1 MTTIPHLS
9 VRAALVCSLLAG
21 AISAL
26 ALLFGHAGSADGA
39 GTNITVAGRGDTG
52 QLEFERGTLS
62 LAIQKPTSL
71 AFGPDGRLYVASETQ
86 IVALTLDA
94 GTNAIL
100 DIEQI
105 ANAVEGV
112 LGIAFDPAATTLA
125 LYASRQEPG
134 ATPGYQGVVSVFTA
148 PSWERTDVITGLPSS
163 APLLNHLTNGLAF
176 DAAGRLFIAQGSN
189 TDAGIPDPPGDE
201 LYWPESPLSAAIL
214 VASIHAPGFDGALTY
229 DPPGEPVD
237 HNVDLVSGD
246 VAVYASGL
254 RNAYDLVLHS
264 NGHIYATENGALG
277 QSVAL
282 SCTEDGGNSSTAD
295 ELNLIEEG
303 NYYGFPNRN
312 RGRFDAR
319 QCTYRPPEE
328 ASGGGYTA
336 PIAVLPNHCSCDGIA
351 EYTAAAFNG
360 AMQGDL
366 IYVELIR
373 GNVTRAVLS
382 PDGRSVL
389 QTATLAGDL
398 DWPLDVTVRADG
410 TIFIA
415 EFQGNKITYLV
426 PVPGVKPT
434 ATATPVVPPSATA
447 TSTPA
452 PTASPTPMATPTP
465 TPARPAG
472 DADCSGLVNS
482 IDAAFV
488 LQLVARLIGAVPC
501 PLAADTNGSGEIDA
515 IDATLILQIGTGLL
529 G

>member
-1 MTTIPHLS
+1 MATTPHLS
-9 VRAALVCSLLAG
+9 VRAALVCSLLIV
-21 AISAL
+21 AIGAL
-26 ALLFGHAGSADGA
+26 ALLFVHADAADGA
-39 GTNITVAGRGDTG
+39 GTTLGAAGQPEFNRGS
-52 QLEFERGTLS
+52 LS
-62 LAIQKPTSL
+62 LTIQGPTSL

-100 DIEQI
+100 ATEQI
-105 ANAVEGV
+105 ATGLEGV

-125 LYASRQEPG
+125 LYASRQEQG
-134 ATPGYQGVVSVFTA
+134 ATPGYQGAVSVFTA
-148 PSWERTDVITGLPSS
+148 PTWERTDVITGLPSS

-189 TDAGIPDPPGDE
+189 TDAGIYDPPGNE

-214 VASIHAPGFDGALTY
+214 VADIHAPGFDGALTY
-229 DPPGEPVD
+229 DPAGEPVD

-246 VAVYASGL
+246 VAVYAPGL

-277 QSVAL
+277 QSVSL

-312 RGRFDAR
+312 RGRFDVR

-336 PIAVLPNHCSCDGIA
+336 PIAVLPDHCSCDGIA

-360 AMQGDL
+360 AMLGDL

-382 PDGRSVL
+382 PDGRSVQ
-389 QTATLAGDL
+389 QTQTLAEDL
-398 DWPLDVTVRADG
+398 DWPLDVAMRADG
-410 TIFIA
+410 TIFVA
-415 EFQGNKITYLV
+415 EYQGDRITYLV
-426 PVPGVKPT
+426 PVPGAEPSPT
-434 ATATPVVPPSATA
+434 VSATPAASPSATA
-447 TSTPA
+447 ASTPT
-452 PTASPTPMATPTP
+452 PTASPTPMATVTP
-465 TPARPAG
+465 TPAAPAG
-472 DADCSGLVNS
+472 DADCNGMVNS

-488 LQLVARLIGAVPC
+488 LQLVAGLIGTVPC

-515 IDATLILQIGTGLL
+515 IDATLILQIDAGLL

>member
-1 MTTIPHLS
+1 MATILHPS
-9 VRAALVCSLLAG
+9 IRAALGWSLLLVAAG
-21 AISAL
+21 AAVVFIGNAR
-26 ALLFGHAGSADGA
+26 SADGA
-39 GTNITVAGRGDTG
+39 GTSFGVAG
-52 QLEFERGTLS
+52 QPEFERGTLS
-62 LAIQKPTSL
+62 LTIQGPTSL
-71 AFGPDGRLYVASETQ
+71 AFGPDGRLYVASETK

-94 GTNAIL
+94 GTNSVLAT
-100 DIEQI
+100 EQI
-105 ANAVEGV
+105 ATGLGGV
-112 LGIAFDPAATTLA
+112 LGIAFDPTATTLA

-134 ATPGYQGVVSVFTA
+134 ATPGYQGAVSVFTA
-148 PSWERTDVITGLPSS
+148 PDWERTDVITGLPSS

-189 TDAGIPDPPGDE
+189 TDAGIPDPPGKE

-214 VASIHAPGFDGALTY
+214 VADIHAPGFDGTLTY
-229 DPPGEPVD
+229 DPAGEPVD
-237 HNVDLVSGD
+237 HNVDLISGD
-246 VAVYASGL
+246 VAVYAPGL

-277 QSVAL
+277 QSVSL

-303 NYYGFPNRN
+303 SYYGFPNRN

-328 ASGGGYTA
+328 ASGTGYTA

-351 EYTAAAFNG
+351 EYTAAAFDG
-360 AMQGDL
+360 AMLGDL

-389 QTATLAGDL
+389 QTATLAGEL

-415 EFQGNKITYLV
+415 EFRGNQITYLA
-426 PVPGVKPT
+426 PLPGAEPSATV
-434 ATATPVVPPSATA
+434 TATPVAPPRATA

-452 PTASPTPMATPTP
+452 PTASPTPAATPTP
-465 TPARPAG
+465 PPAAPAG

-488 LQLVARLIGAVPC
+488 LQLVAGLIGTVPC

-515 IDATLILQIGTGLL
+515 IDATLILQIDAGLL
-529 G
+529 V

>member
-1 MTTIPHLS
+1 MAPIPHPNI
-9 VRAALVCSLLAG
+9 RAALVCSLLVVAIG
-21 AISAL
+21 AAV
-26 ALLFGHAGSADGA
+26 LLIGRAQSADGA
-39 GTNITVAGRGDTG
+39 GTALGVAG
-52 QLEFERGTLS
+52 QPEFERGTLN
-62 LAIQKPTSL
+62 LAIQEPTSL

-100 DIEQI
+100 ATEQI
-105 ANAVEGV
+105 ATGLEGV

-125 LYASRQEPG
+125 LYASRQEPE
-134 ATPGYQGVVSVFTA
+134 ATPGYQGAVSVFTD
-148 PSWERTDVITGLPSS
+148 PTWERTEVITGLPSS

-189 TDAGIPDPPGDE
+189 TDAGIPDPPGVE

-214 VASIHAPGFDGALTY
+214 VADIHAPGFDGTLTY

-246 VAVYASGL
+246 VAVYAPGL

-277 QSVAL
+277 QSMSL

-319 QCTYRPPEE
+319 QCTYRQPEE
-328 ASGGGYTA
+328 PSGGGYTA

-360 AMQGDL
+360 AMLGDL
-366 IYVELIR
+366 IYVELIQ

-382 PDGRSVL
+382 ADGRTVQ
-389 QTATLAGDL
+389 QTKTLANDL

-415 EFQGNKITYLV
+415 EYQGNRITYLA
-426 PVPGVKPT
+426 PVPGVEPT
-434 ATATPVVPPSATA
+434 ASPTAVAPPSATA
-447 TSTPA
+447 TSTAAPT
-452 PTASPTPMATPTP
+452 PTASPTPTATSTP
-465 TPARPAG
+465 TPAAPAG
-472 DADCSGLVNS
+472 DADCSGVVNS

-488 LQLVARLIGAVPC
+488 LQLVAGLIGTVPC
-501 PLAADTNGSGEIDA
+501 PIPADTNGSGEIDA
-515 IDATLILQIGTGLL
+515 IDATLILQIDAGLL

>member
-1 MTTIPHLS
+1 MTTIPHPS
-9 VRAALVCSLLAG
+9 VRAALGWSLLLVAAG
-21 AISAL
+21 AAV
-26 ALLFGHAGSADGA
+26 LLIGNARSADGA
-39 GTNITVAGRGDTG
+39 GTTLGVAG
-52 QLEFERGTLS
+52 QPEFERGSLN
-62 LAIQKPTSL
+62 LAIQEPTSL

-94 GTNAIL
+94 DTNAIL
-100 DIEQI
+100 ATEQI
-105 ANAVEGV
+105 ATGLEGV
-112 LGIAFDPAATTLA
+112 LGIAFDPTATTLA
-125 LYASRQEPG
+125 VYASRQEPR
-134 ATPGYQGVVSVFTA
+134 ATPGYWGAVSVFTA
-148 PSWERTDVITGLPSS
+148 PTWERTDVITGLPSS

-189 TDAGIPDPPGDE
+189 TDAGIPDPPGNE

-214 VASIHAPGFDGALTY
+214 VAGIHAPGFNGTLTY

-237 HNVDLVSGD
+237 HNVNLANGD
-246 VAVYASGL
+246 VSVYASGL

-264 NGHIYATENGALG
+264 NGHIYATDNGALG
-277 QSVAL
+277 QGVAL

-336 PIAVLPNHCSCDGIA
+336 PIAVLPNHCSCDGIT

-360 AMQGDL
+360 AMLGDL
-366 IYVELIR
+366 IYVEMIR
-373 GNVTRAVLS
+373 GNVTRAALS

-415 EFQGNKITYLV
+415 EYLGDRITYLA
-426 PVPGVKPT
+426 PVPGAEPSATV
-434 ATATPVVPPSATA
+434 TATPVAPPSATA
-447 TSTPA
+447 TSTPT
-452 PTASPTPMATPTP
+452 PTASPMLTATPTP
-465 TPARPAG
+465 TPAGPAG
-472 DADCSGLVNS
+472 DADCNGLVNS

-488 LQLVARLIGAVPC
+488 LQLVAGLIGTVPC

-515 IDATLILQIGTGLL
+515 IAATLILQIDAGLL